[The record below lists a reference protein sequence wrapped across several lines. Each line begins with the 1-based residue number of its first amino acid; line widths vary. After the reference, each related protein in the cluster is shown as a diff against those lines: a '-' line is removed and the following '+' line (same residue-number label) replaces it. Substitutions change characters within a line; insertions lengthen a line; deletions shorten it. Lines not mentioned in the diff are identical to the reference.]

1 MEQATTFNP
10 RLDILPAAQRR
21 LWPELAAVP
30 KEFALYGGTALALH
44 LGHRNSEDFDFFG
57 VNALNQAWLLENV
70 PFLEGAEITQQ
81 DTNTLTA
88 NVDRA
93 GLIKVSFF
101 GVPRLRQLRPPLI
114 APDNGLKV
122 ASIPD
127 LAGTKAAVVQQR
139 AEAKDYIDIDALIR
153 IGKSSLPL
161 ALAAAQ
167 RIYGSGFNPQITL
180 KSLSY
185 FDDGNL
191 RELADDLKLR
201 LVNAAR
207 DVDLDHLPNI
217 DSPERNRG
225 DDLGLE
231 L

>member
-1 MEQATTFNP
+1 MTFTP

-21 LWPELAAVP
+21 LWQELSAVP
-30 KEFALYGGTALALH
+30 KEFVLYGGTALALH
-44 LGHRNSEDFDFFG
+44 LGHRISEDFDFF
-57 VNALNQAWLLENV
+57 AFKAFDRAWLLENV
-70 PFLEGAEITQQ
+70 PFLAGAEITQQ

-93 GLIKVSFF
+93 GLVKVSFF

-114 APDNGLKV
+114 APDNGLKI
-122 ASIPD
+122 ASLFD

-139 AEAKDYIDIDALIR
+139 AEAKDYTDIDALIR
-153 IGKSSLPL
+153 IGKLSLPTS
-161 ALAAAQ
+161 LAAAQ

-191 RELADDLKLR
+191 RHLADDLKSR

-207 DVDLDHLPNI
+207 DVDLDHLPNV
-217 DSPERNRG
+217 DSPERSRG
-225 DDLGLE
+225 DDLGLD